1 MSSPNAQSLRLSDK
15 NLPKL
20 TTLPTKCRG
29 AGFFFLSFFEICL
42 ELKESKRIFLS
53 MELKISRRVDAAHYL
68 LAWRF

>member
-29 AGFFFLSFFEICL
+29 AGFFFSFFFRNMFRTEGV
-42 ELKESKRIFLS
+42 KTDIFVNGAKS
-53 MELKISRRVDAAHYL
+53 IAKG
-68 LAWRF
+68 